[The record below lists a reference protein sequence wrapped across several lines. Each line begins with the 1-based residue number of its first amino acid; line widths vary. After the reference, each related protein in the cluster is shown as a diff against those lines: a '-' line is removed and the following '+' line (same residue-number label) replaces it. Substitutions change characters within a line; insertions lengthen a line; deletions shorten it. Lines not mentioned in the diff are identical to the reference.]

1 MPTFRGRRHR
11 AVRSSGTGSWIR
23 LRKALVVPTVLL
35 AGVIVVWRLLR
46 RVGGISDD
54 LARINIKD
62 EYDQI
67 TQHRDPTQMT
77 QLVGNINV
85 SLDMLDR
92 ERQFAST
99 VAHEIRSPLAGIRV
113 SVEEAIADPD
123 HADYP
128 GAFREVLREVDRL
141 EALATDLLLIARGR
155 IAQRKERIDLCELVR
170 QEVAARADPIPVEVR
185 STSSGQVEAMRTQM
199 CEILTNLLDNAQRHA
214 RHSVRVDVGCG
225 DRFARLAVSDDGPG
239 IPPHERE
246 RVFDRLYQLTS
257 ESLRGDTGAGL
268 GLSIVREIVKTHNG
282 SVWVEPS
289 PSGGACFVVQL
300 PLAPSPAS
308 TA

>member
-1 MPTFRGRRHR
+1 M
-11 AVRSSGTGSWIR
+11 I
-23 LRKALVVPTVLL
+23 
-35 AGVIVVWRLLR
+35 IVYRLLH

-67 TQHRDPTQMT
+67 TQHRNPTQMT

-99 VAHEIRSPLAGIRV
+99 VAHEIRSPLAGIRI

-128 GAFREVLREVDRL
+128 GAFREVLWEVDRL

-155 IAQRKERIDLCELVR
+155 IAQNKERIDLCELVR
-170 QEVAARADPIPVEVR
+170 QEVAARADLITVEV
-185 STSSGQVEAMRTQM
+185 SCTCSGQVEAMHMQM
-199 CEILTNLLDNAQRHA
+199 REILTNLLDNARRHA

-225 DRFARLAVSDDGPG
+225 DSFARLAVSDDGPG
-239 IPPHERE
+239 IPSHERE
-246 RVFDRLYQLTS
+246 RVFDRLYQLTT
-257 ESLRGDTGAGL
+257 ESRRGDAGSGL

-289 PSGGACFVVQL
+289 PSGGARFVVQL

>member
-1 MPTFRGRRHR
+1 MP
-11 AVRSSGTGSWIR
+11 A
-23 LRKALVVPTVLL
+23 ALL
-35 AGVIVVWRLLR
+35 AGVIGVLRLLR
-46 RVGGISDD
+46 RVGVISDD
-54 LARINIKD
+54 LARINVRD

-67 TQHRDPTQMT
+67 TRHRDPTQMS

-123 HADYP
+123 HADCP

-155 IAQRKERIDLCELVR
+155 VAQRKEMIDLSELVR
-170 QEVAARADPIPVEVR
+170 QEVAARTDPIPVEVS
-185 STSSGQVEAMRTQM
+185 STSGGQVEAMHTQM
-199 CEILTNLLDNAQRHA
+199 REILTNLLDNAQRHA

-257 ESLRGDTGAGL
+257 ESRRGDVGAGL

-289 PSGGACFVVQL
+289 PSGGARFVVQL
-300 PLAPSPAS
+300 PLASPVS

>member
-1 MPTFRGRRHR
+1 MLSLRGRRHR
-11 AVRSSGTGSWIR
+11 AVWGSGTGSWSR
-23 LRKALVVPTVLL
+23 LRKALGVPAALL
-35 AGVIVVWRLLR
+35 AGVIVVRRLLR
-46 RVGGISDD
+46 RVGVISDD
-54 LARINIKD
+54 LARINVRD

-67 TQHRDPTQMT
+67 THHRDPTQMS

-123 HADYP
+123 HAGHP

-155 IAQRKERIDLCELVR
+155 VAQRIEMIDLCELVR
-170 QEVAARADPIPVEVR
+170 QEVAARTDPIPVEVS
-185 STSSGQVEAMRTQM
+185 STSGGQVEAMHTQM
-199 CEILTNLLDNAQRHA
+199 REILTNLLDNAQRHA

-239 IPPHERE
+239 IPLHERE
-246 RVFDRLYQLTS
+246 HIFDRLYQLTS
-257 ESLRGDTGAGL
+257 EPLRGDAGTGL
-268 GLSIVREIVKTHNG
+268 GLSIVREIVKTYNG

-289 PSGGACFVVQL
+289 PSGGARFVVQL
-300 PLAPSPAS
+300 PLASPVS
-308 TA
+308 TP